1 MNRVTMIKINGI
13 ENNTMIKSLE
23 TFCRINYDTEYV
35 ELILLCI
42 EYIIQVNV
50 YINITPIIY
59 IE

>member
-1 MNRVTMIKINGI
+1 MIKINGI

-50 YINITPIIY
+50 YINVTPIIY

>member
-23 TFCRINYDTEYV
+23 IFCRINYDTEYV

>member
-1 MNRVTMIKINGI
+1 MIKINGI

-23 TFCRINYDTEYV
+23 IFCRINYDTEYV

>member
-35 ELILLCI
+35 ELNILFGI
-42 EYIIQVNV
+42 EYII
-50 YINITPIIY
+50 
-59 IE
+59 